1 VAVVIKEWRCK
12 TCGLDFDSSL
22 QICERC
28 GASGDFVERVFRTAP
43 GFKSDVTKATD
54 NSLQR
59 FCETYGINYTNNQSQ
74 KHEVDLSKT
83 WHDPKEVI
91 SAPDP
96 DESRA
101 DVVKSLMKE
110 AGQPVTSRKI
120 VVNPNDKMAAAGVA

>member
-1 VAVVIKEWRCK
+1 MVIKEWHCNA
-12 TCGLDFDSSL
+12 CGLDFEGGL

-28 GASGDFVERVFRTAP
+28 GATDDYVIRAFRTAP

-83 WHDPKEVI
+83 WHDPKEI
-91 SAPDP
+91 IAAPDS

-101 DVVKSLMKE
+101 DVVKALMKD
-110 AGQPVTSRKI
+110 AIQPITSKKI
-120 VVNPNDKMAAAGVA
+120 IVNPNDKMAVAGAA